1 MNEELEHNIPSDA
14 DDLSKY
20 APTLFAMKSKDDGF
34 VAPANYFEE
43 LTDLVMAKTVIP
55 SDGGLTIDENYFD
68 ELPEIIVAKTSIP
81 TESGLDEPKN
91 YFEELGTQLE
101 SRIALEGALPKNS
114 QDVPEGYFDA
124 MESELLVHIALDN
137 IKQEEGFVVPEGYF
151 ENLTART
158 ISTAIVAF
166 DSAQLDNMPDP
177 NIPAGYFDSLY
188 ENIVDRL
195 ESEGAITPQ
204 RGRIVVFAA
213 YVKQYARPIAI
224 AASAALL
231 IGLGWFAATSG
242 EDSPKQNTVAQV
254 DSVAPRMKNAMPIVG
269 DSLRKEEIPVG
280 IANESPKNNERI
292 KPIAIPEVIMN
303 NDEIIA
309 QSDLLDEAMVMDF
322 VAENEVV
329 NANEEVLD
337 QSMMDYLMNDDS
349 NLDVFDPGKK

>member
-20 APTLFAMKSKDDGF
+20 APTLFTMKSKDDGF

-55 SDGGLTIDENYFD
+55 SDGGLIVDENYFD

-81 TESGLDEPKN
+81 TESGLDEPNN

-101 SRIALEGALPKNS
+101 SRIALEDALPKNS
-114 QDVPEGYFDA
+114 EDVPEGYFDA
-124 MESELLVHIALDN
+124 MESELHVHIALDN
-137 IKQEEGFVVPEGYF
+137 IKQEEGFVVPEAYF
-151 ENLTART
+151 ANLTDRILAET
-158 ISTAIVAF
+158 V
-166 DSAQLDNMPDP
+166 LDKD
-177 NIPAGYFDSLY
+177 NINNDEVPQDYFNTLHTH
-188 ENIVDRL
+188 IVDRL
-195 ESEGAITPQ
+195 ESEGAIAPE

-213 YVKQYARPIAI
+213 YVKQYARPMAI

-242 EDSPKQNTVAQV
+242 EDSPNQNTVAQI
-254 DSVAPRMKNAMPIVG
+254 DSVAPRMKNAMPVVG

-322 VAENEVV
+322 VAESEVA
-329 NANEEVLD
+329 NASEEVLD

>member
-14 DDLSKY
+14 VDLSKY
-20 APTLFAMKSKDDGF
+20 APTLFAMKSKYDGF
-34 VAPANYFEE
+34 IAPANYFEE

-55 SDGGLTIDENYFD
+55 SDGGLIVDENYFD
-68 ELPEIIVAKTSIP
+68 EFPEIIVAKTSIP

-151 ENLTART
+151 ENLTACT

-166 DSAQLDNMPDP
+166 DSAQSDNMPDP
-177 NIPAGYFDSLY
+177 NIPAGYFDSLH

-195 ESEGAITPQ
+195 ESEGTITPQ
-204 RGRIVVFAA
+204 RGRIVVLTA
-213 YVKQYARPIAI
+213 YVKQYARPMAI

-242 EDSPKQNTVAQV
+242 EDSPNQNTVAQI
-254 DSVAPRMKNAMPIVG
+254 DSVAPRMKNAMPVIG
-269 DSLRKEEIPVG
+269 DILRKEEIPVG

-322 VAENEVV
+322 VAENEVA
-329 NANEEVLD
+329 NASEEVLE